1 LREREPGDLRRVLF
15 LVIGWVCLIGGFLLC
30 FVPVPIPLIG
40 IVPFLVGAAILCQHS
55 KAFRR
60 FFQYGRHRFEW
71 FSTMI
76 ERVAHRTPA
85 MVKHMVR
92 RTNPIAHVRL
102 ARMRARRKR
111 HDAHS
116 L

>member
-1 LREREPGDLRRVLF
+1 MRRALLLAV
-15 LVIGWVCLIGGFLLC
+15 GWVCLIGGFLLC
-30 FVPVPIPLIG
+30 FVPLPIPLIG
-40 IVPFLVGAAILCQHS
+40 IVPFLIGAAILSQHS
-55 KAFRR
+55 KPFRR
-60 FFQYGRHRFEW
+60 AFQYLRHRFEW
-71 FSTMI
+71 FSQTI
-76 ERVAHRTPA
+76 ERVAHRTPD

-102 ARMRARRKR
+102 ARKKARRKR